1 MKFAFLKDLVFNN
14 NIVHKASLQKHL
26 GLILDGKLNFT
37 EQTNKKFS
45 KAKNGREI
53 LQTLYHF
60 IPRSTLL
67 TVYKTCFCTHL
78 DYGDVIYDQKIE
90 SVQYNAALAITG
102 AIKETLIVK
111 LYQELELERVLSY
124 KR

>member
-37 EQTNKKFS
+37 EHTNKKFS

-60 IPRSTLL
+60 IPRSALL
-67 TVYKTCFCTHL
+67 GIYKTYFCTHL
-78 DYGDVIYDQKIE
+78 DYGDVIYDQTIE
-90 SVQYNAALAITG
+90 SAALAITG